1 MATSIVL
8 TLCQAISQV
17 LSICI
22 NSFNSTFRIYITTQ
36 SIGAFPAWERRMQG
50 EPQAWKLWF
59 FCTILGGP
67 WLALRVLQ
75 RLVGY
80 AVKSRGRRYSC
91 QTGLE
96 AAVITCRGT
105 NKAAFPPHNLPFTPL
120 GPKQSPSLLTHA
132 KQAAYCQGTPYSF
145 WKLALIIILAQ
156 FYWCL
161 DALGGKQTRHQR
173 PLGRV

>member
-8 TLCQAISQV
+8 TLCQAISSV

-36 SIGAFPAWERRMQG
+36 SKHRCFPCLGKKDARGTSGLEIMILLCYLRRS
-50 EPQAWKLWF
+50 
-59 FCTILGGP
+59 
-67 WLALRVLQ
+67 
-75 RLVGY
+75 LVGPGGVPE
-80 AVKSRGRRYSC
+80 AGGLCSKSRGRRYSC

-96 AAVITCRGT
+96 AAGITCRGT
-105 NKAAFPPHNLPFTPL
+105 NKVAFHPHSLPLTPL

-145 WKLALIIILAQ
+145 
-156 FYWCL
+156 
-161 DALGGKQTRHQR
+161 
-173 PLGRV
+173 